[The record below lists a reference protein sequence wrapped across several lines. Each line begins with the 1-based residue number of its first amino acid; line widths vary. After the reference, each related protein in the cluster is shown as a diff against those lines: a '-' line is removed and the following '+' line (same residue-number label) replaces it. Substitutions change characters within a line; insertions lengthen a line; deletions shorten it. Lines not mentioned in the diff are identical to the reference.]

1 MDSTL
6 GSSQSIL
13 CLAIQTNISPVLV
26 YLKQVS
32 FALSILLSHESLFE
46 IDTMLE
52 ALKALLCYNIFYFKV
67 EIVTQ

>member
-52 ALKALLCYNIFYFKV
+52 AL
-67 EIVTQ
+67 